1 MPKKYHIHPRP
12 ARLDLDYMFKFDIA
26 RGENCINCGKCTRVC
41 IYEAHRRRKDDPRQM
56 ADPNAV
62 VCRNC
67 FRCIQEC
74 PRGAL
79 EKCLDPV
86 FAGAGGDF
94 WKPDMLISLWK
105 QAEDGK
111 VPVSG
116 AGYRGPF
123 TGTGFDSMWT
133 DMSEIVRPTRDGIHG
148 REYISTAVDLG
159 RRLNHLVFDAEGRL
173 VSKVPDTVS
182 IPIPMLFE
190 VPDGALAPG
199 LRLALVKAAS
209 QVGTGAIMPAAGIT
223 DEMEE
228 EAGSLIPCVA
238 PREIERYR
246 GPIGKARLV
255 AIEHSDALMS
265 DWPQLRR
272 ELAAIGPAL
281 PIIRV
286 PATKDV
292 EETVTR
298 LAHSGAEIIHIVADY
313 CGREAGGP
321 AGPGP
326 QPAPRTLKDIIRAVH
341 LRLVEDRIRDE
352 LTIVASGGIA
362 MAEHV
367 PKAMLCGADLVAVD
381 IPLMVAVGARLYEKP
396 EKRLVFPEGLD
407 GIPVPT
413 LTQRMVNLAGAWHS
427 QVLEVMG
434 AMGIREARRLR
445 GESGR
450 AIFFEEVD
458 RDTFGR
464 LFAQGGRKTGGE
476 GASR

>member
-12 ARLDLDYMFKFDIA
+12 ARLELDYMFKFDIT

-41 IYEAHRRRKDDPRQM
+41 IYEAHKRRQDDPRRM
-56 ADPNAV
+56 ADPNTA

-79 EKCLDPV
+79 EKSLDPV
-86 FAGAGGDF
+86 FTAAGGEF

-123 TGTGFDSMWT
+123 TGTGFDGMWT

-159 RRLNHLVFDAEGRL
+159 RRLNHLSFDADGRL
-173 VSKVPDTVS
+173 ACRVPDTVS
-182 IPIPMLFE
+182 VPIPILFE
-190 VPDGALAPG
+190 VPDTGLAPNM
-199 LRLALVKAAS
+199 RLALVKAAAE
-209 QVGTGAIMPAAGIT
+209 VGTGVIVPAADIT
-223 DEMEE
+223 GDLDG
-228 EAGSLIPCVA
+228 EAGTVIPRLA
-238 PREIERYR
+238 PAEINRYR
-246 GPIGKARLV
+246 GLIGRARLV
-255 AIEHSDALMS
+255 SIEHSDALMS
-265 DWPQLRR
+265 DWPQLRQEVR
-272 ELAAIGPAL
+272 EIGRAL
-281 PIIRV
+281 PMIRV
-286 PATKDV
+286 PANRDV
-292 EETVTR
+292 EEIVAR

-313 CGREAGGP
+313 CGRETGSP
-321 AGPGP
+321 AGPGR
-326 QPAPRTLKDIIRAVH
+326 RTIKDVIRSVH
-341 LRLVEDRIRDE
+341 QRLVEDRVRDE
-352 LTIVASGGIA
+352 MTIVASGGIA

-381 IPLMVAVGARLYEKP
+381 IPLMIALGARLYETP
-396 EKRLVFPEGLD
+396 EKQLVFPEGLD
-407 GIPVPT
+407 GVPVPT
-413 LTQRMVNLAGAWHS
+413 LAQRMVNLTGAWHS
-427 QVLEVMG
+427 QILEVMG

-450 AIFFEEVD
+450 AIFFEDVD
-458 RDTFGR
+458 RDTFGK
-464 LFAQGGRKTGGE
+464 LFQGVGE
-476 GASR
+476 VAGV